1 MIKIGNLKLKSD
13 LLLAPMSGVSDYC
26 YREIVKKF
34 KPGLVFSEMIASRA
48 LVEKNKKTLKMI
60 KKDSGDIFAIQIAG
74 CESKVMS
81 EAAKLC
87 QSSGADIIDINMG
100 CPVKKVVNGYA
111 GSALMK
117 DEKLATSIIRSVVN
131 SVNVP
136 VTLKMRKGWDER
148 NLNAPKL
155 AKIAEDEGVKMITVH
170 GRTRNQMFKGN
181 ADWSFVKKVKKAVK
195 IPVVVN
201 GDVNEINDYYESKY
215 KSGSDA
221 VMIGRGSY
229 GRPWIFKEIKHYME
243 NPIGSFKIEM
253 SEKKNIILEHFNL
266 ALEHYGSEVGLKS
279 FRKHLGWYS
288 KSIKNSNEFRFK
300 VNNCTDK
307 IVIEKYIKDFF

>member
-1 MIKIGNLKLKSD
+1 MKIGNLKLKSD

-60 KKDSGDIFAIQIAG
+60 KKDSGELYAIQIAG
-74 CESKVMS
+74 CEPSIMA

-87 QSSGADIIDINMG
+87 QNSGADLIDINMG

-117 DEKLATSIIRSVVN
+117 DEKLASSIIKSVVRSVN
-131 SVNVP
+131 IP
-136 VTLKMRKGWDER
+136 VTLKMRKGWDEK

-155 AKIAEDEGVKMITVH
+155 AQIAENEGIKMITVH
-170 GRTRNQMFKGN
+170 GRTRSQMFKGK
-181 ADWSFVKKVKKAVK
+181 ADWNFIKKVKNFVN

-201 GDVNEINDYYESKY
+201 GDINEINDYYESKFQ
-215 KSGSDA
+215 SECDA

-229 GRPWIFKEIKHYME
+229 GRPWIFEEIKHYRE
-243 NPIGSFKIEM
+243 KIEGKFSINM
-253 SEKKNIILEHFNL
+253 EKKKNIILEHLNL
-266 ALEHYGSEVGLKS
+266 ALEHYGEDIGLKS

-288 KSIKNSNEFRFK
+288 KSLKNSNEFRY
-300 VNNCTDK
+300 K
-307 IVIEKYIKDFF
+307 INSCSEKTIIQKYIKDFFT